1 MQRYMLHLHR
11 SQPQQQQQPKTA
23 CTSEWHRHVFELP
36 VAAASLLFDGA
47 AAAGTAAVAA
57 TGRAGGSMIV
67 ASKCSTFT
75 APTPAKSKDGRPILD
90 PIA

>member
-1 MQRYMLHLHR
+1 MLHLHR
-11 SQPQQQQQPKTA
+11 SQPQQQQQPQQHA
-23 CTSEWHRHVFELP
+23 RRQCSLHRHVFELP
-36 VAAASLLFDGA
+36 VASASLLFDGA